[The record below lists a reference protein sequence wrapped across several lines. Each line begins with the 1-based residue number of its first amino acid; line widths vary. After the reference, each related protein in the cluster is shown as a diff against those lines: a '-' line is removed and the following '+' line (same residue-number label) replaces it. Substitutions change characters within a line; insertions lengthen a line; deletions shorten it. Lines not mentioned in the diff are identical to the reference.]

1 MRFKN
6 ISAYEFIALMSFT
19 MSLVAVSI
27 DSVLPALPA
36 IALELEFVTLQY
48 SQMVASLFV
57 FGMLFGELLFGQ
69 LCDAYG
75 RRPALVLGVGV
86 FCDCDR
92 C

>member
-27 DSVLPALPA
+27 DAVLPALPA
-36 IALELEFVTLQY
+36 IALELEFVTLQH
-48 SQMVASLFV
+48 SQMVVSLFV
-57 FGMLFGELLFGQ
+57 FGMMFGESLFGP

-75 RRPALVLGVGV
+75 RRPALILGVGV
-86 FCDCDR
+86 LCDCDR
-92 C
+92 R